1 MKTLIPMHPAI
12 RIAVAAL
19 ALVACQAVTA
29 APVEGKDYFTISPQQ
44 PTSDPSKIVVT
55 EFFSYQCPH
64 CYAFS
69 QPFAAWSRHLPP
81 DVTAERVAVSIGHS
95 TWVPMA
101 QAYYAL
107 KAMNAVPKLDEQ
119 IFAAIHRQG
128 AKLVDEPS
136 ITAWMGKLGVNQAD
150 FAKAYRSFSVQLSTR
165 RADDLSRSHR
175 LPSVPVLV
183 IDGKFMVRISDNG
196 KFAEQLEVANYLI
209 DKARKLRPAQGR
221 GR

>member
-1 MKTLIPMHPAI
+1 MRTAI
-12 RIAVAAL
+12 RIIVAAL
-19 ALVACQAVTA
+19 VLVACRAVLA
-29 APVEGKDYFTISPQQ
+29 APVEGKDYFTISPRQ

-69 QPFAAWSRHLPP
+69 QPFAAWSGRLPP
-81 DVTAERVAVSIGHS
+81 DVIAERVAVSIGHS
-95 TWVPMA
+95 TWGPMA

-107 KAMNAVPKLDEQ
+107 KAMNAVPRLDEQ

-136 ITAWMGKLGVNQAD
+136 ITAWMGKHGVNPAD
-150 FAKAYRSFSVQLSTR
+150 FTKAYRSFSVQVNTK

-183 IDGKFMVRISDNG
+183 IDGAYMLRISDNG
-196 KFAEQLEVANYLI
+196 KFAGQLKVADYLI
-209 DKARKLRPAQGR
+209 DKTRRER
-221 GR
+221 